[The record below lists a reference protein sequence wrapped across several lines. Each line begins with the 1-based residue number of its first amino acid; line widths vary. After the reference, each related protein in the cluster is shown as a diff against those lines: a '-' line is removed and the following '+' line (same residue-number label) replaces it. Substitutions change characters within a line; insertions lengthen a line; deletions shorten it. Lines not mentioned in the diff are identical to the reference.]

1 MLLLGSK
8 VMLWTQLSLIHSHE
22 CGVAI
27 SRAYLWWKKFRF
39 FVFSRALGMK
49 INRSASVCPWFQY
62 VQSAPKGQTHNTC
75 TNVRWTYA
83 PVNERHFYIF
93 TKYVFFCVCA
103 FFSSPMTWQ
112 YVLCTQC
119 AIDKLLSFLLFLQP
133 LPRTVMNQTLSL
145 SLYRDVHPKR
155 QAVVV
160 SGVCEMLAEPSISI
174 SQGFQR
180 PMVAQ

>member
-93 TKYVFFCVCA
+93 TKYVFFV
-103 FFSSPMTWQ
+103 
-112 YVLCTQC
+112 YVLFFPPPWRGSMFCAHNVPLISCYLSCSFCNHCPELLWTKRCLCPCTETCTRKGKQ
-119 AIDKLLSFLLFLQP
+119 
-133 LPRTVMNQTLSL
+133 
-145 SLYRDVHPKR
+145 
-155 QAVVV
+155 
-160 SGVCEMLAEPSISI
+160 
-174 SQGFQR
+174 
-180 PMVAQ
+180 